1 MVKEKKIK
9 CLLKFLLEKEEC
21 PVHAVLSCRLHTIA
35 CAALKSKKFKTVM
48 NKHTVNTER
57 YGNIFLLKKEVVK
70 LHNILT

>member
-35 CAALKSKKFKTVM
+35 CAALKSKKFKTV
-48 NKHTVNTER
+48 NNHTVNTER
-57 YGNIFLLKKEVVK
+57 YGNIFFFLKEVVK
-70 LHNILT
+70 LRNILT